1 MSRPSKQK
9 REKRRLAILHAEQAR
24 VFQKVLA
31 ERHANASDPTWS
43 YKDHV
48 RTGLDGAMSRALH
61 GPRAWS
67 KPEPHAVIGHSLG
80 KVEANDKPHFV
91 NDKVLPKQ
99 GRVSKRGNLDGF
111 TPKFID
117 GMLAKKTSID

>member
-1 MSRPSKQK
+1 MSRPSK
-9 REKRRLAILHAEQAR
+9 EKRAKRRIALLHAEQSK
-24 VFQKVLA
+24 VFQKVLT
-31 ERHANASDPTWS
+31 ERHLNASDPTWS

-67 KPEPHAVIGHSLG
+67 KPEPHAVIGSNLG
-80 KVEANDKPHFV
+80 KVEASDKPHFV

-99 GRVSKRGNLDGF
+99 APVSKRGNLDGF

-117 GMLAKKTSID
+117 GMLAKKNDV